1 MTVCKRKNVRPTP
14 ANTVRNASLKSFIG
28 NSFYLILRRR
38 QWCLRRKGKCNEEL
52 STCPFSEVKE
62 KGKCHKGKRKTIKGK
77 EKENKPVACSKGLFA
92 CERAR
97 ARGDQEAPHRGGGRR
112 SGEAEGLAA
121 ADRAVLEAGERRH
134 GGRRSRDDERKRIMA
149 TKTTNIEV
157 KVDETLAAAIAGKTD
172 KVDIPVHFH
181 AREH

>member
-1 MTVCKRKNVRPTP
+1 MGEVRV
-14 ANTVRNASLKSFIG
+14 AVWLGALKGADLAGRGRDRGAS
-28 NSFYLILRRR
+28 
-38 QWCLRRKGKCNEEL
+38 
-52 STCPFSEVKE
+52 
-62 KGKCHKGKRKTIKGK
+62 
-77 EKENKPVACSKGLFA
+77 
-92 CERAR
+92 
-97 ARGDQEAPHRGGGRR
+97 EAARR

>member
-1 MTVCKRKNVRPTP
+1 MR
-14 ANTVRNASLKSFIG
+14 A
-28 NSFYLILRRR
+28 
-38 QWCLRRKGKCNEEL
+38 
-52 STCPFSEVKE
+52 
-62 KGKCHKGKRKTIKGK
+62 
-77 EKENKPVACSKGLFA
+77 
-92 CERAR
+92 RAR
-97 ARGDQEAPHRGGGRR
+97 ARGDQEASHRGGGRR